1 MDIGR
6 ILSLQGTMFL
16 LMFIGIVARR
26 KNILTAEGKVMLTDL
41 LIYIFLPFNIAN
53 SFRMEFDM
61 SVLVKF
67 AVILLFATIAQ
78 FICMFLSRV
87 LYKNVEER
95 KKKVLQYATVCSN
108 SGFMGIPVVEGVFG
122 AEGLMY
128 GSVCLIPQRIV
139 MWTAGISCFT
149 EAGNKKDAI
158 KRVIVHPCIIAVY
171 IGLALMLFQIQLPD
185 FMDKTLK
192 SVGNCTTSVSMI
204 LIGAIL
210 GEIKGFKSIFS
221 KTLFFYTG
229 VRLFLIPLLVLIA
242 CKLGGVNSLSTGIE
256 VLISGM
262 PAGSTTA
269 ILASKYNGD
278 YIFAGK
284 CIVVTTVLSIITI
297 PLWCMLI

>member
-16 LMFIGIVARR
+16 LVLIGIIIRR
-26 KNILTAEGKVMLTDL
+26 KNILTSEGKSILTDM
-41 LIYIFLPFNIAN
+41 LIYVFLPFNIAN
-53 SFRMEFDM
+53 SFRMDFDM
-61 SVLVKF
+61 NVLVKF
-67 AVILLFATIAQ
+67 VVILLFATIAQ
-78 FICMFLSRV
+78 VICMTLSRI
-87 LYKNVEER
+87 LYKGEDE
-95 KKKVLQYATVCSN
+95 KKRKVLQYATVCSN

-149 EAGNKKDAI
+149 EAGSKKDAI
-158 KRVIVHPCIIAVY
+158 KRVIIHPCIVAVY
-171 IGLALMLFQIQLPD
+171 IGLILMLFQIQLPD
-185 FMDKTLK
+185 FIDKTLK
-192 SVGNCTTSVSMI
+192 NVGNCTTSVSMI

-210 GEIKGFKSIFS
+210 GEITDVKSIFS

-229 VRLFLIPLLVLIA
+229 VRLFLIPLLVLVA
-242 CKLGGVNSLSTGIE
+242 CKIGGVNSLSTGIE

-284 CIVVTTVLSIITI
+284 CIVVTTILSIITI